1 MRISAV
7 VDHVPVALLPPMGE
21 EREGEDEM
29 KEGGAKEMEER
40 ERKVGRVEGNT
51 AS

>member
-29 KEGGAKEMEER
+29 KEGGTKEMEE
-40 ERKVGRVEGNT
+40 ERKVGRVGGNT